1 MSQQRRRALI
11 IGSSVLLAVA
21 VGVSVAIRSGRPLT
35 IQSFESPETAS
46 TSRDGDL
53 RTAKITNNSGDG
65 GCWQQ
70 SFDNQT
76 GRMTRSQ
83 KPCEN
88 TVYESSEAPIPVGTI
103 HRLDAISRSF
113 PGH

>member
-1 MSQQRRRALI
+1 MSQQLRRSLI
-11 IGSSVLLAVA
+11 IGSGVLLVAA
-21 VGVSVAIRSGRPLT
+21 VGISVAIRTGRPLT
-35 IQSFESPETAS
+35 IRSFESPEAAS
-46 TSRDGDL
+46 TARDGDL
-53 RTAKITNNSGDG
+53 RTAKITNASGDG
-65 GCWQQ
+65 GCWEQ

-76 GRMTRSQ
+76 GRMTRST

-88 TVYESSEAPIPVGTI
+88 TVYDASGAPVPVGTI